1 MERQSI
7 AQDTLLEI
15 LLSQTGKALGKD
27 ASYLGDRI
35 EFIRREGAP
44 NWDATIKIASLGRC
58 ATGRQFP
65 YAMPGLTGPPIE
77 AE

>member
-44 NWDATIKIASLGRC
+44 NWDATIKIASPPDLKAFAAARKYAQGRYNL
-58 ATGRQFP
+58 A
-65 YAMPGLTGPPIE
+65 
-77 AE
+77 